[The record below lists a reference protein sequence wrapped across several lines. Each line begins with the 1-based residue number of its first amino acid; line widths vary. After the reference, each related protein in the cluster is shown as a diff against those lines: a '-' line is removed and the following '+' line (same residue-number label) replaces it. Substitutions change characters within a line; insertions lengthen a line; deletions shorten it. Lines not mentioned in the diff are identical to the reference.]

1 MNKKFAAVLTLTALT
16 ALTGTASAAEKL
28 TVVSFGGNNRQAQEK
43 MFYAPFTAQKGVAI
57 TADDYNGEMAKI
69 RVMADTG
76 KTSWDV
82 VEVETPEL
90 LRGCSE
96 GLFEPLDWSRIGKKE
111 DFLPAA
117 VSDCGVGI
125 FIWSTVLTYD
135 PRKIKNAPQSW
146 ADFWDVKK
154 YPGKRGLRRGAKFSL
169 EFALLADGVAKD
181 DLYKVLGTEEG
192 VQRAF
197 RKLDQIK
204 PDIQWWESGAQPL
217 QWLAAGD
224 VVMTSAYNGRVT
236 SAQNDGQSFAMQ
248 WNGSLYDL
256 DHWAIVKGSPNKALA
271 ETFIAFASEP
281 VQQKN
286 FVETIPY
293 GPSNKN
299 AVPLVDAAVGKKLPT
314 SPENL
319 QHARATDAEFWID
332 HGEDLEER
340 FTAWANK

>member
-1 MNKKFAAVLTLTALT
+1 MNKKIAAVLLLATIAGPL
-16 ALTGTASAAEKL
+16 SAAEKL

-43 MFYAPFTAQKGVAI
+43 AFYKPFTAQSATTI

-69 RVMADTG
+69 KVMADTG

-82 VEVETPEL
+82 VEVESPEL
-90 LRGCSE
+90 IRGCSE

-111 DFLPAA
+111 DFIPAA

-135 PRKIKNAPQSW
+135 PTKLAASPQGW
-146 ADFWDVKK
+146 ADFWDMKK
-154 YPGKRGLRRGAKFSL
+154 FPGKRGLRRGAKFTL
-169 EFALLADGVAKD
+169 EFALLADGVSNQD
-181 DLYKVLGTEEG
+181 VYTLLGTEAG
-192 VQRAF
+192 IQRAF
-197 RKLDQIK
+197 KKLDEIK
-204 PDIQWWESGAQPL
+204 SNIQWWDSGAQPL

-236 SAQNDGQSFAMQ
+236 SAQEEGQSFAMQ

-256 DHWAIVKGSPNKALA
+256 DHWAIVKGSAKKALA
-271 ETFIAFASEP
+271 ERFIAFASEP

-286 FVETIPY
+286 FVEAIPY
-293 GPSNKN
+293 GPSNTN
-299 AVPLVDAAVGKKLPT
+299 AMSLVDKRVGEKLPT
-314 SPENL
+314 APENL
-319 QHARATDAEFWID
+319 KNARATDAEFWID

-340 FTAWANK
+340 FNAWANK

>member
-1 MNKKFAAVLTLTALT
+1 MNSKIATVLMLGMLAGPL
-16 ALTGTASAAEKL
+16 SAAEKL

-43 MFYAPFTAQKGVAI
+43 AFYQPFTAEKKVAI

-82 VEVETPEL
+82 VEVESPEL

-111 DFLPAA
+111 DFIPAA

-135 PRKIKNAPQSW
+135 PKKLASAPQGW

-154 YPGKRGLRRGAKFSL
+154 YPGKRGLRRGAKFTL
-169 EFALLADGVAKD
+169 EFALLADGVAKED
-181 DLYKVLGTEEG
+181 VYKLLGTEEG

-236 SAQNDGQSFAMQ
+236 SAQAEGQSFEMQ

-256 DHWAIVKGSPNKALA
+256 DHWAIVKGSPKKALA
-271 ETFIAFASEP
+271 ENFIAFASAP

-286 FVETIPY
+286 FVEAIPY
-293 GPSNKN
+293 GPSNSKT
-299 AVPLVDAAVGKKLPT
+299 VPLVDAKVGSKLPT
-314 SPENL
+314 APDNL
-319 QHARATDAEFWID
+319 KNARATDAEFWID

-340 FTAWANK
+340 FIAWANK

>member
-1 MNKKFAAVLTLTALT
+1 MNKKIAAVLILGTLAGSLN
-16 ALTGTASAAEKL
+16 AAEKL

-43 MFYAPFTAQKGVAI
+43 AFYQPFTAKTATNI

-69 RVMADTG
+69 KVMADTG

-82 VEVETPEL
+82 VEVESPEL
-90 LRGCSE
+90 IRGCSE

-111 DFLPAA
+111 DFIPAA

-135 PRKIKNAPQSW
+135 PKKVASVPQGW

-154 YPGKRGLRRGAKFSL
+154 FPGKRGLRRGAKFTM
-169 EFALLADGVAKD
+169 EFALLADGVANQD
-181 DLYKVLGTEEG
+181 VYKVLGTEAG
-192 VQRAF
+192 IQRAF
-197 RKLDQIK
+197 RKLDEIK
-204 PDIQWWESGAQPL
+204 SSVQWWDSGAQPL

-236 SAQNDGQSFAMQ
+236 SAQTEGQSFAMQ

-256 DHWAIVKGSPNKALA
+256 DHWAIVKGSKKKELA
-271 ETFIAFASEP
+271 ESFIAFASEP

-286 FVETIPY
+286 FVEAIPY
-293 GPSNKN
+293 GPSNKQ
-299 AVPLVDAAVGKKLPT
+299 AMGLVDKAVGEKLPT
-314 SPENL
+314 APENL
-319 QHARATDAEFWID
+319 QNARATDAEFWID

-340 FTAWANK
+340 FNAWVNK

>member
-1 MNKKFAAVLTLTALT
+1 MNSKIATVLMLGMLAGPL
-16 ALTGTASAAEKL
+16 SAAEKL

-43 MFYAPFTAQKGVAI
+43 AFYQPFTAEKKVAI

-82 VEVETPEL
+82 VEVESPEL

-111 DFLPAA
+111 DFIPAA

-135 PRKIKNAPQSW
+135 PKKLASAPQGW

-154 YPGKRGLRRGAKFSL
+154 YPGKRGLRRGAKFTL
-169 EFALLADGVAKD
+169 EFALLADGVAKED
-181 DLYKVLGTEEG
+181 VYKLLGTEEG

-236 SAQNDGQSFAMQ
+236 SAQAEGQSFEMQ

-256 DHWAIVKGSPNKALA
+256 DHWAIVKGSPKKALA
-271 ETFIAFASEP
+271 ENFIAFASAP

-286 FVETIPY
+286 FVEAIPY
-293 GPSNKN
+293 GPSNSKTV
-299 AVPLVDAAVGKKLPT
+299 ALVDAKVGSKLPT
-314 SPENL
+314 APDNL
-319 QHARATDAEFWID
+319 KNARATDAEFWID

-340 FTAWANK
+340 FIAWANK

>member
-1 MNKKFAAVLTLTALT
+1 MNKKIAAVLILGTLAGSLN
-16 ALTGTASAAEKL
+16 AAEKL

-43 MFYAPFTAQKGVAI
+43 AFYQPFTANNATSI

-69 RVMADTG
+69 KVMADTG

-82 VEVETPEL
+82 VEVESPEL
-90 LRGCSE
+90 IRGCAE
-96 GLFEPLDWSRIGKKE
+96 GLFEPLDWERIGKKE
-111 DFLPAA
+111 DFIPAA

-135 PRKIKNAPQSW
+135 PKKFSAAPQGW

-154 YPGKRGLRRGAKFSL
+154 FPGKRGLRRGAKFTL
-169 EFALLADGVAKD
+169 EFALLADGVANQ
-181 DLYKVLGTEEG
+181 DLYKVLGTEAG

-197 RKLDQIK
+197 KKLDEIK
-204 PDIQWWESGAQPL
+204 SSVQWWDSGAQPL

-236 SAQNDGQSFAMQ
+236 SAQAEGQSFAMQ

-256 DHWAIVKGSPNKALA
+256 DHWAIVKGSKKKALA
-271 ETFIAFASEP
+271 ESFIAFASEP
-281 VQQKN
+281 AQQKN
-286 FVETIPY
+286 FVEAIPY

-299 AVPLVDAAVGKKLPT
+299 AMGLVDKTVGEKLPT
-314 SPENL
+314 APDNL
-319 QHARATDAEFWID
+319 KNARATDAEFWID

-340 FTAWANK
+340 FNAWANK